1 MDRILVER
9 ARHGDRDAYER
20 LADSVARRLY
30 LIAYRIVRDS
40 DQADDAVQQTLV
52 AIWREL
58 PSLRDPDR
66 FESWTYRLVVRF
78 CLAESRRNR
87 RSGFRMVALDE
98 DVRDGADVL
107 AGVVLHDELDRAFR
121 TLSPEHRAVLV
132 LRHYADLSTN
142 EIADVLGIPAGTVG
156 SRLHHATRAMRARL
170 VADGRPAAVPGASA

>member
-1 MDRILVER
+1 LVER

-20 LADSVARRLY
+20 LAASIARRLY

-78 CLAESRRNR
+78 CLAESRRHR
-87 RSGFRMVALDE
+87 RAGWSKVELPEGL
-98 DVRDGADVL
+98 RDGRDEL
-107 AGVVLHDELDRAFR
+107 AGVLLHDELDRAFR
-121 TLSPEHRAVLV
+121 TLTPEHRAVLV
-132 LRHYADLSTN
+132 LRHYADLSTA
-142 EIADVLGIPAGTVG
+142 EIADVLGIAAGTVS
-156 SRLHHATRAMRARL
+156 SRLHHATRAMRAQL
-170 VADGRPAAVPGASA
+170 VANDRLAAVPGVVP